1 LSAEQNGA
9 LSSGQNG
16 VEIAPAKGK
25 LGVLLVGLGAVSTT
39 FIAGVEAIKRGLAD
53 PVGSLTQMGAIRLGK
68 RTENRNPLIKDFVPL
83 ASLEDI
89 VFGAW
94 DIFPDSAYEAAL
106 TAGVLEKELLS
117 QIKTPL
123 QKIKPMKA
131 VFDQYYVKRLNGTNV
146 KEGKNKFEL
155 AEQLIEDMAE
165 FKRKNKCSRLV
176 IVWAAS
182 TEIFLKPHAVH
193 KTLKS
198 FEQAMRDNHKA
209 IAPSMVYAYA
219 ALKSGVPFANGAPN
233 LTVDVP
239 ALMDL
244 ANTNGVPVCGKDFK
258 TGQTLMKTILAPG
271 LKSRML
277 GLHGWYSTN
286 ILGNRD
292 GEVLDDPESF
302 KTKEESKLSVL
313 EYILQPDVYPQLYKD
328 FSHVVRINYYPPR
341 GDNKEGW
348 DNIDIFGWLGYP
360 MQIKIDFLCRDSI
373 LAAPIVL
380 DLALF
385 LDLAQRVGMKGTQE
399 WLSFYFK
406 SPMTAPGLYPEHDI
420 FIQLMKLKNTL
431 RHLRGEDLITHLGLE
446 YYD

>member
-1 LSAEQNGA
+1 
-9 LSSGQNG
+9 
-16 VEIAPAKGK
+16 
-25 LGVLLVGLGAVSTT
+25 
-39 FIAGVEAIKRGLAD
+39 
-53 PVGSLTQMGAIRLGK
+53 MGTIRLGK
-68 RTENRNPLIKDFVPL
+68 RTDNNVPRIKDFVPL

-94 DIFPDSAYEAAL
+94 DIFPDNAFEAA
-106 TAGVLEKELLS
+106 TNAGVLEKDLLNQVS
-117 QIKTPL
+117 EQL
-123 QKIKPMKA
+123 ASLKPMPA
-131 VFDQYYVKRLNGTNV
+131 VFEQNYVKRLHGENV
-146 KEGKNKFEL
+146 KAGKNKMEL
-155 AEQLIEDMAE
+155 AEQLIDDIAR
-165 FKRKNKCSRLV
+165 FKSENGCDRLV
-176 IVWAAS
+176 MVWAAS
-182 TEIFLKPHAVH
+182 TEIFLEESDVH
-193 KTLKS
+193 RSLDA
-198 FEQAMRDNHKA
+198 FERGLYDSDPS
-209 IAPSMVYAYA
+209 IAPSMIYSYA

-233 LTVDVP
+233 LTVDIPAMVELADKMRVP
-239 ALMDL
+239 I
-244 ANTNGVPVCGKDFK
+244 CGKDFK
-258 TGQTLMKTILAPG
+258 TGQTWMKTILAPG
-271 LKSRML
+271 IKARML

-313 EYILQPDVYPQLYKD
+313 EHILQPEVYPDLYEG

-348 DNIDIFGWLGYP
+348 DNIDIFGWLGYK

-373 LAAPIVL
+373 LAAPLCL

-385 LDLAQRVGMKGTQE
+385 LDLAQRAGMKGVQE

-406 SPMTAPGLYPEHDI
+406 SPQTAPGLYPEHDI
-420 FIQLMKLKNTL
+420 FIQSMKLKNTL

>member
-1 LSAEQNGA
+1 MPVKKGA
-9 LSSGQNG
+9 Q
-16 VEIAPAKGK
+16 IAPAKGK

-39 FIAGVEAIKRGLAD
+39 FIAGVEAIKEGLAE
-53 PVGSLTQMGAIRLGK
+53 PIGSLTQMGTIRLGK
-68 RTENRNPLIKDFVPL
+68 RTDNRVPKIKDFLPL
-83 ASLEDI
+83 ADLKDL

-94 DIFPDSAYEAAL
+94 DIFPDSAYEAA
-106 TAGVLEKELLS
+106 THAGVLEKELLG
-117 QIKTPL
+117 KLRKPL
-123 QKIKPMKA
+123 QKVKPMKA
-131 VFDQYYVKRLNGTNV
+131 VFDQNYVKRLSGTNV
-146 KEGKNKFEL
+146 KKGKNKLEL
-155 AEQLIEDMAE
+155 ANQLIAEIAE
-165 FKRKNKCSRLV
+165 FKRKNKCARLV
-176 IVWAAS
+176 MIWAAS
-182 TEIFLKPHAVH
+182 TEIFMEPHAVH
-193 KTLKS
+193 RNLKL

-209 IAPSMVYAYA
+209 IAPSMIYAYA
-219 ALKSGVPFANGAPN
+219 ALKSGIPFANGAPN
-233 LTVDVP
+233 LTVDIP
-239 ALMDL
+239 AMMDL
-244 ANTNGVPVCGKDFK
+244 ANQNGLAVCGKDFK
-258 TGQTLMKTILAPG
+258 TGQTLMKTIIAPG
-271 LKSRML
+271 LKARML

-348 DNIDIFGWLGYP
+348 DNIDIFGWLGYK

-380 DLALF
+380 DLALL
-385 LDLAQRVGMKGTQE
+385 LDLE
-399 WLSFYFK
+399 
-406 SPMTAPGLYPEHDI
+406 SPMTAPTLYPEHDV

>member
-1 LSAEQNGA
+1 MPVTKGA
-9 LSSGQNG
+9 
-16 VEIAPAKGK
+16 EIAPAKGK
-25 LGVLLVGLGAVSTT
+25 LGVL
-39 FIAGVEAIKRGLAD
+39 VEAIKAGLAE
-53 PVGSLTQMGAIRLGK
+53 PIGSLTQMGTIRLGK
-68 RTENRNPLIKDFVPL
+68 RTDNRVPKIKDFLPL
-83 ASLEDI
+83 ASLQDL

-94 DIFPDSAYEAAL
+94 DIFPDSAFEAA
-106 TAGVLEKELLS
+106 THAGVLEKELLT
-117 QIKTPL
+117 KLRKPL
-123 QKIKPMKA
+123 QKIKPMQA
-131 VFDQYYVKRLNGTNV
+131 VFDQTYVKRLTGTNV
-146 KEGKNKFEL
+146 KKGKNKLRL
-155 AEQLIEDMAE
+155 AGQLIEDIAE
-165 FKRKNKCSRLV
+165 FKRKNKCDRLV
-176 IVWAAS
+176 MIWAAS

-193 KTLKS
+193 RNLKT
-198 FEQAMRDNHKA
+198 FEQAMRENHKA
-209 IAPSMVYAYA
+209 IAPSMIYAYA

-233 LTVDVP
+233 LTVDLP

-244 ANTNGVPVCGKDFK
+244 ANQQGVAVCGKDFK

-292 GEVLDDPESF
+292 GEVLDDPDSF

-348 DNIDIFGWLGYP
+348 DNIDIFGWLGYK

-385 LDLAQRVGMKGTQE
+385 LDLAQRTGMKGVQE

-406 SPMTAPGLYPEHDI
+406 SPMTAPTLYPEHDI

>member
-1 LSAEQNGA
+1 MPVTKGA
-9 LSSGQNG
+9 
-16 VEIAPAKGK
+16 EIAPAQGK

-39 FIAGVEAIKRGLAD
+39 FIAGVEAIKAGLAE
-53 PVGSLTQMGAIRLGK
+53 PIGSLTQMGTIRLGK
-68 RTENRNPLIKDFVPL
+68 RTDNRVPKIKDFLPL
-83 ASLEDI
+83 ASLQDL

-94 DIFPDSAYEAAL
+94 DIFPDSAFEAA
-106 TAGVLEKELLS
+106 THAGVLEKELLT
-117 QIKTPL
+117 KLRKRL
-123 QKIKPMKA
+123 QKIKPMQA
-131 VFDQYYVKRLNGTNV
+131 VFDQTYVKRLTGTNV
-146 KEGKNKFEL
+146 KKGKNKLQL
-155 AEQLIEDMAE
+155 AQQLIEDIAE
-165 FKRKNKCSRLV
+165 FKRKNKCDRLV
-176 IVWAAS
+176 MIWAAS

-193 KTLKS
+193 RNLKT
-198 FEQAMRDNHKA
+198 FEQAMRENHKA
-209 IAPSMVYAYA
+209 IAPSMIYAYA

-233 LTVDVP
+233 LTVDLP

-244 ANTNGVPVCGKDFK
+244 ANQQGVAVCGKDFK

-292 GEVLDDPESF
+292 GEVLDDPDSF

-348 DNIDIFGWLGYP
+348 DNIDIFGWLGYK

-385 LDLAQRVGMKGTQE
+385 LDLAQRTGMKGVQE

-406 SPMTAPGLYPEHDI
+406 SPMTAPTLYPEHDI

>member
-1 LSAEQNGA
+1 MPVKKGA
-9 LSSGQNG
+9 
-16 VEIAPAKGK
+16 EIAPAKGK

-39 FIAGVEAIKRGLAD
+39 FIAGVEAIKEGLAD
-53 PVGSLTQMGAIRLGK
+53 PIGSLTQMGTIRLGK
-68 RTENRNPLIKDFVPL
+68 RTDNRVPPLKEFVPL
-83 ASLEDI
+83 ADLKDL

-94 DIFPDSAYEAAL
+94 DIFPDSAFEAAMH
-106 TAGVLEKELLS
+106 AGVLEKDILNQL
-117 QIKTPL
+117 KKPL

-131 VFDQYYVKRLNGTNV
+131 VFDQTYVKRLNGTNV
-146 KEGKNKFEL
+146 KTGKNKFEL
-155 AEQLIEDMAE
+155 AKQLIDEIAD
-165 FKRKNKCSRLV
+165 FKRKNKCDRLV
-176 IVWAAS
+176 MIWAAS
-182 TEIFLKPHAVH
+182 TEIFMKQHAVH
-193 KTLKS
+193 RTLQT
-198 FEQAMRDNHKA
+198 FEQAMRDDHKA

-219 ALKSGVPFANGAPN
+219 ALKCGIPFANGAPN
-233 LTVDVP
+233 LTVDIP

-244 ANTNGVPVCGKDFK
+244 ANKNGVAVCGKDFK

-271 LKSRML
+271 LKARML

-292 GEVLDDPESF
+292 GEVLDDPDSF

-313 EYILQPDVYPQLYKD
+313 EYILQPEVYPELYKD

-348 DNIDIFGWLGYP
+348 DNIDIFGWLGYK

-385 LDLAQRVGMKGTQE
+385 LDLAQRTRMKGVQE

>member
-1 LSAEQNGA
+1 MPVQKGA
-9 LSSGQNG
+9 
-16 VEIAPAKGK
+16 EIAPAKGK

-39 FIAGVEAIKRGLAD
+39 FIAGVEAIKKGLAE
-53 PVGSLTQMGAIRLGK
+53 PIGSLTQMGTIRLGR
-68 RTENRNPLIKDFVPL
+68 RTDNRVPAIKDFVPL
-83 ASLEDI
+83 ARLEDL

-94 DIFPDSAYEAAL
+94 DIFPDSAFEAA
-106 TAGVLEKELLS
+106 THAGVLEKELLT
-117 QIKTPL
+117 QLRKPL
-123 QKIKPMKA
+123 QKIMPMKA
-131 VFDQYYVKRLNGTNV
+131 VFDQNYVKRLTGTNV
-146 KEGKNKFEL
+146 KTGKNKLQL
-155 AEQLIEDMAE
+155 ARQLIDEIAD
-165 FKRKNKCSRLV
+165 FKKKNKCDRLV
-176 IVWAAS
+176 MIWAAS
-182 TEIFLKPHAVH
+182 TEIFMKPHPVH
-193 KTLKS
+193 RNLKS

-209 IAPSMVYAYA
+209 IPPSMIYAYA

-233 LTVDVP
+233 LTVDVQ

-244 ANTNGVPVCGKDFK
+244 ANQEGLAVCGKDFK

-271 LKSRML
+271 LKARML

-348 DNIDIFGWLGYP
+348 DNIDIFGWLGYK

-385 LDLAQRVGMKGTQE
+385 LDLAQRTGMKGVQE

-406 SPMTAPGLYPEHDI
+406 SPMTAPGLYPEHDV